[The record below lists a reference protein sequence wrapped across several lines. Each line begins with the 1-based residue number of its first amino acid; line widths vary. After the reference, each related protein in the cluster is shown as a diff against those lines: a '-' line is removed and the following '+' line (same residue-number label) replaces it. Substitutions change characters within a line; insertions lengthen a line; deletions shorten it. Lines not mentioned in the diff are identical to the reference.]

1 MKLLY
6 KQMTKEL
13 SKNYLSLVLILLLVS
28 FTSFIYFFVHFSV
41 DGNIATLQSL
51 PSLKENEHLYLNAL
65 HSNAILARNM
75 LTGSVILTSF
85 VFYIFYHRFMKKNYK
100 SLACLKA
107 LGFKDSVI
115 SSLFWAFTFILSVL
129 GGLLGLIAGYFASDL
144 LLKSGMKS
152 YQMSGLVKRIHI
164 SSFFIGIFIPAFFFC
179 IISYLTYLPVAT
191 KETALLLSSQTDTST
206 NPFLLAAANKLA
218 NFYPGKNK
226 LSVRL
231 ALRKPLALILI
242 ILAVTAFSVMFL
254 LAYSLHLSSEK
265 IYQSQ
270 ILGHH
275 YLYDNL
281 FDKPRLLEKPLPN
294 SMPYLNTS
302 GNIMTAKQAIQ
313 QEVIAFKN
321 NSPLFELMDDKGN
334 MLPGPTSGEI
344 VISPALRDLYDIKEG
359 HQIELYIHNHCKTFT
374 VSAIAFNAKLN
385 SVYIHPSDL
394 EEMLSLPPHSY
405 TGIWSIENISDAA
418 KVISRYEKMDELEK
432 NFVSNRISAVINQLV
447 GCLIG
452 SILLFLALLLNFQDN
467 TKDILILDLMGYQS
481 GAIRKMLLDIYK
493 PVIYF
498 IFSLGLWPSMQIV
511 RFILKS
517 LSLQIGDYMPFQSN
531 IFVIGGIFLLL
542 NFIYFI
548 VQWTFNLGIN
558 KIIKSDALYQYS
570 NNE

>member
-1 MKLLY
+1 
-6 KQMTKEL
+6 
-13 SKNYLSLVLILLLVS
+13 
-28 FTSFIYFFVHFSV
+28 
-41 DGNIATLQSL
+41 
-51 PSLKENEHLYLNAL
+51 
-65 HSNAILARNM
+65 
-75 LTGSVILTSF
+75 
-85 VFYIFYHRFMKKNYK
+85 
-100 SLACLKA
+100 
-107 LGFKDSVI
+107 
-115 SSLFWAFTFILSVL
+115 
-129 GGLLGLIAGYFASDL
+129 
-144 LLKSGMKS
+144 
-152 YQMSGLVKRIHI
+152 
-164 SSFFIGIFIPAFFFC
+164 
-179 IISYLTYLPVAT
+179 
-191 KETALLLSSQTDTST
+191 
-206 NPFLLAAANKLA
+206 
-218 NFYPGKNK
+218 
-226 LSVRL
+226 
-231 ALRKPLALILI
+231 
-242 ILAVTAFSVMFL
+242 
-254 LAYSLHLSSEK
+254 
-265 IYQSQ
+265 
-270 ILGHH
+270 
-275 YLYDNL
+275 
-281 FDKPRLLEKPLPN
+281 
-294 SMPYLNTS
+294 
-302 GNIMTAKQAIQ
+302 MTAKQAIQ

-334 MLPGPTSGEI
+334 MLPGPTSGKI

-394 EEMLSLPPHSY
+394 EELLSLPPHSY

-467 TKDILILDLMGYQS
+467 TKDILILDLMSYQS